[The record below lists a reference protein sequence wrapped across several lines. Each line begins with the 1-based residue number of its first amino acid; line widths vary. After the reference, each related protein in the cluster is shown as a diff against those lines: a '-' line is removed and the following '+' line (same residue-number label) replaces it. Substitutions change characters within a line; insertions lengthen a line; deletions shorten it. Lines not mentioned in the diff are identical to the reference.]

1 MEKFNKLRN
10 TKLVNSDK
18 NSFLCLQSDKFL
30 RNNIQNLK
38 EVIVLLNQEKEKLFI
53 RKEKMLKEII
63 NLQSKLES
71 ANNNNKLIRNKKNYL
86 KINIKRI
93 KYF

>member
-18 NSFLCLQSDKFL
+18 NYFLCLQSDKFL
-30 RNNIQNLK
+30 RNEIQNLQ
-38 EVIVLLNQEKEKLFI
+38 EVIALLNQEKEKLFI

>member
-1 MEKFNKLRN
+1 
-10 TKLVNSDK
+10 
-18 NSFLCLQSDKFL
+18 
-30 RNNIQNLK
+30 
-38 EVIVLLNQEKEKLFI
+38 
-53 RKEKMLKEII
+53 MLKEII

>member
-1 MEKFNKLRN
+1 
-10 TKLVNSDK
+10 
-18 NSFLCLQSDKFL
+18 
-30 RNNIQNLK
+30 
-38 EVIVLLNQEKEKLFI
+38 
-53 RKEKMLKEII
+53 MLKEII
-63 NLQSKLES
+63 NLQTKLEL